1 MQGGMVGTGR
11 MYGESAL
18 DSMRRYS
25 SQVERQKA
33 EAEALEMQMD
43 AAEQQQ
49 TMQMISTGVSTA
61 AMAAMAIASL
71 I

>member
-18 DSMRRYS
+18 DAMKRYS
-25 SQVERQKA
+25 SQVERQQA
-33 EAEALEMQMD
+33 EAEAMEMQMD

-49 TMQMISTGVSTA
+49 TTQMISTGVTVA
-61 AMAAMAIASL
+61 ATLIASL
-71 I
+71 L